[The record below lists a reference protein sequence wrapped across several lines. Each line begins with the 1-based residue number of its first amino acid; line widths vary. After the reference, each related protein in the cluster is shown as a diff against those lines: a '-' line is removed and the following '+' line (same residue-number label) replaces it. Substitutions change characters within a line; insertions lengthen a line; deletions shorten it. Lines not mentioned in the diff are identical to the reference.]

1 MLGPGSKIIR
11 KRADIMRQ
19 TDTGELYQG
28 GLGEGADVSLL
39 GIPLELGASEAGS
52 IMGPAALRTAGL
64 PALLGEMGY
73 RVTDHGD
80 LAQPAAVNPGLKDAD
95 AKACRNPGLIAAWTR
110 LIHDRAYEMVRSGGV
125 PVFMGGDHS
134 LSMGTVSAMARHCRD
149 TGRELFVLWLDAH
162 ADFNTPATTPSGNM
176 HGMSMALACGEA
188 SLTPLLGDRPFV
200 PVPPENVH
208 IFGLRSI
215 DREERGAVRD
225 KGIQV
230 VDMRMIDQASVSIL
244 LQEII
249 GKIEDRRAHLHVS
262 LDVDFLDPSIAPA
275 VGTTVPGGATYREA
289 HLIMEMLHDSG
300 LVGSLDIVELN
311 PFLDERGRSARLL
324 TELVTS
330 LFGRTIIDRPARR
343 IRVA

>member
-1 MLGPGSKIIR
+1 
-11 KRADIMRQ
+11 MRQ
-19 TDTGELYQG
+19 TDTGELYRG
-28 GLGEGADVSLL
+28 GPDRSGLGDGADVSLL

-80 LAQPAAVNPGLKDAD
+80 LAQSAAADHGLTAAD
-95 AKACRNPGLIAAWTR
+95 AGACRNPGLIAAWTR
-110 LIHDRAYEMVRSGGV
+110 LIHDRAYEMAKGGGV

-149 TGRELFVLWLDAH
+149 TDRELFVLWLDAH

-176 HGMSMALACGEA
+176 HGMSMAFACGEA

-215 DREERGAVRD
+215 DKEERGAVRD

-244 LQEII
+244 LQGLLQEII
-249 GKIEDRRAHLHVS
+249 EKIDGRRAHLHVS

-324 TELVTS
+324 TEMVTS

>member
-1 MLGPGSKIIR
+1 M
-11 KRADIMRQ
+11 
-19 TDTGELYQG
+19 
-28 GLGEGADVSLL
+28 
-39 GIPLELGASEAGS
+39 
-52 IMGPAALRTAGL
+52 
-64 PALLGEMGY
+64 
-73 RVTDHGD
+73 
-80 LAQPAAVNPGLKDAD
+80 
-95 AKACRNPGLIAAWTR
+95 AKG
-110 LIHDRAYEMVRSGGV
+110 GGV

-149 TGRELFVLWLDAH
+149 TDRELFVLWLDAH

-176 HGMSMALACGEA
+176 HGMSMAFACGEA

-215 DREERGAVRD
+215 DKEERGAVRD

-244 LQEII
+244 LQGLLQEII
-249 GKIEDRRAHLHVS
+249 EKIEGRRAHLHVS

-330 LFGRTIIDRPARR
+330 LFGRTIIDCPAIDRPARR

>member
-1 MLGPGSKIIR
+1 
-11 KRADIMRQ
+11 MRQ
-19 TDTGELYQG
+19 MQSGELQRND
-28 GLGEGADVSLL
+28 LERAAVSLL
-39 GIPLELGASEAGS
+39 GIPLELGAAEAGS
-52 IMGPAALRTAGL
+52 TMGPAALRTAGL

-73 RVTDHGD
+73 DVADHGD
-80 LAQPAAVNPGLKDAD
+80 LAYPAPADHGMTKDD
-95 AKACRNPGLIAAWTR
+95 AGACRNAGHIAAWTR
-110 LIHDRAYEMVRSGGV
+110 LIHDRAYEMARAGGV

-149 TGRELFVLWLDAH
+149 TDRELFVLWLDAH

-176 HGMSMALACGEA
+176 HGMSMAFACGEP
-188 SLTPLLGDRPFV
+188 SLRPLLGDRPFV

-215 DREERGAVRD
+215 DREERGAVKDR
-225 KGIQV
+225 GIHV
-230 VDMRMIDQASVSIL
+230 VDMRMIDQTGVSVLLHQIL
-244 LQEII
+244 E
-249 GKIEDRRAHLHVS
+249 KIKEGRAHLHVS
-262 LDVDFLDPSIAPA
+262 LDVDFLDPGIAPA

-289 HLIMEMLHDSG
+289 HLIMEMLHDSE

-311 PFLDERGRSARLL
+311 PFLDERGKSARLL

-330 LFGRTIIDRPARR
+330 LFGRTIIDRPARQ

>member
-1 MLGPGSKIIR
+1 
-11 KRADIMRQ
+11 MRQ
-19 TDTGELYQG
+19 MQSGELQRTDFKR
-28 GLGEGADVSLL
+28 EAAVSLL
-39 GIPLELGASEAGS
+39 GIPLELGAAEAGS

-73 RVTDHGD
+73 EVVDHGD
-80 LAQPAAVNPGLKDAD
+80 LAHPAPVDHGLAGDDAG
-95 AKACRNPGLIAAWTR
+95 ACRNAGHIAAWTR
-110 LIHDRAYEMVRSGGV
+110 IIHDRAYEMARDTGV
-125 PVFMGGDHS
+125 PVFLGGDHS

-149 TGRELFVLWLDAH
+149 IGRELFVLWLDAH

-176 HGMSMALACGEA
+176 HGMSMAFACGEP
-188 SLTPLLGDRPFV
+188 SLRPLLGDRPFV
-200 PVPPENVH
+200 PVPPENVN

-215 DREERGAVRD
+215 DKEERGTVRD
-225 KGIQV
+225 RGIQV

-244 LQEII
+244 LQRILE
-249 GKIEDRRAHLHVS
+249 KIDGGRAHLHVS

-330 LFGRTIIDRPARR
+330 LFGRTIIDRPARQ

>member
-1 MLGPGSKIIR
+1 MSACFGQDEEFFGQWAKV
-11 KRADIMRQ
+11 MRQ
-19 TDTGELYQG
+19 MESGELQRVA
-28 GLGEGADVSLL
+28 LSLL
-39 GIPLELGASEAGS
+39 GIPLELGAAEAGS

-73 RVTDHGD
+73 DVADHGD
-80 LAQPAAVNPGLKDAD
+80 LPHPALVDHGLSGDDAG
-95 AKACRNPGLIAAWTR
+95 ACRNPGHIAAWTR
-110 LIHDRAYEMVRSGGV
+110 LIHDRAYEMVQGGGV

-149 TGRELFVLWLDAH
+149 TDRELFVLWLDAH

-176 HGMSMALACGEA
+176 HGMSMAFACGEP
-188 SLTPLLGDRPFV
+188 SLKPLLGDRPFV

-215 DREERGAVRD
+215 DRDERGIVKDR
-225 KGIQV
+225 GIQV

-244 LQEII
+244 LQRII
-249 GKIEDRRAHLHVS
+249 EKMEGRRAHLHVS

-330 LFGRTIIDRPARR
+330 LFGRTIIDRPARQ

>member
-1 MLGPGSKIIR
+1 
-11 KRADIMRQ
+11 MRQ
-19 TDTGELYQG
+19 TETGELYRSG
-28 GLGEGADVSLL
+28 PDRSGLGEGADVSLL

-80 LAQPAAVNPGLKDAD
+80 LAQPAAADHGLKAAD
-95 AKACRNPGLIAAWTR
+95 AGACRNPGLIAAWTR
-110 LIHDRAYEMVRSGGV
+110 LIHDRAYEMAKGGGV

-149 TGRELFVLWLDAH
+149 TDRELFVLWLDAH

-176 HGMSMALACGEA
+176 HGMSMAFACGEA

-215 DREERGAVRD
+215 DKEERGAVRD

-244 LQEII
+244 LQGLLQEIT
-249 GKIEDRRAHLHVS
+249 GKIESRRAHLHVS

>member
-1 MLGPGSKIIR
+1 MTAL
-11 KRADIMRQ
+11 MRWR
-19 TDTGELYQG
+19 QG
-28 GLGEGADVSLL
+28 
-39 GIPLELGASEAGS
+39 
-52 IMGPAALRTAGL
+52 
-64 PALLGEMGY
+64 
-73 RVTDHGD
+73 
-80 LAQPAAVNPGLKDAD
+80 
-95 AKACRNPGLIAAWTR
+95 
-110 LIHDRAYEMVRSGGV
+110 GGV

-149 TGRELFVLWLDAH
+149 TDRELFVLWLDAH

-176 HGMSMALACGEA
+176 HGMSMAFACGEP

-215 DREERGAVRD
+215 DKEERGAVRD
-225 KGIQV
+225 RGIHV

-244 LQEII
+244 LQARLS
-249 GKIEDRRAHLHVS
+249 RRSKAGGRTCMS
-262 LDVDFLDPSIAPA
+262 AWMSISSTPA
-275 VGTTVPGGATYREA
+275 SHPRVGTTVPGGATYREA

-330 LFGRTIIDRPARR
+330 LFGRTIIDRPARQ

>member
-1 MLGPGSKIIR
+1 
-11 KRADIMRQ
+11 MRQ
-19 TDTGELYQG
+19 MKSGDLQRT
-28 GLGEGADVSLL
+28 AAVSLL
-39 GIPLELGASEAGS
+39 GIPLELGAAEAGS

-64 PALLGEMGY
+64 PALLSEMGY
-73 RVTDHGD
+73 DMVDHGD
-80 LAQPAAVNPGLKDAD
+80 LPQPAPADHGLMGDDAE
-95 AKACRNPGLIAAWTR
+95 ACRNAGHIAAWTR
-110 LIHDRAYEMVRSGGV
+110 IIHDRAYEMARSGGV

-149 TGRELFVLWLDAH
+149 TNRELFVLWLDAH

-176 HGMSMALACGEA
+176 HGMSMAFACGEP
-188 SLTPLLGDRPFV
+188 SLRPLLGDRPFV

-215 DREERGAVRD
+215 DREERGAV
-225 KGIQV
+225 KGRGIHV
-230 VDMRMIDQASVSIL
+230 VDMRMIDQTGVSVLLHQIL
-244 LQEII
+244 E
-249 GKIEDRRAHLHVS
+249 KIKEGRAHLHVS
-262 LDVDFLDPSIAPA
+262 LDVDFLDPGIAPA

-289 HLIMEMLHDSG
+289 HLIMEMLHDSE

-311 PFLDERGRSARLL
+311 PFLDERGKSARLL

-330 LFGRTIIDRPARR
+330 LFGRTIIDRPARQ

>member
-1 MLGPGSKIIR
+1 MPRRIAIVGVPI
-11 KRADIMRQ
+11 DI
-19 TDTGELYQG
+19 
-28 GLGEGADVSLL
+28 
-39 GIPLELGASEAGS
+39 GASQPGA
-52 IMGPAALRTAGL
+52 IMGPVALRTAGIVESL
-64 PALLGEMGY
+64 RELGHDVED
-73 RVTDHGD
+73 RGD
-80 LAQPAAVNPGLKDAD
+80 LPVPAPVALEATDTKARNLAQ
-95 AKACRNPGLIAAWTR
+95 IAAWS
-110 LIHDRAYEMVRSGGV
+110 RALSHCTYDIARAGV
-125 PVFMGGDHS
+125 CPIMLGGDHS
-134 LSMGTVSAMARHCRD
+134 LSMGSVNGVARYAREA
-149 TGRELFVLWLDAH
+149 GRELFVLWLDAH

-176 HGMSMALACGEA
+176 HGMSMAFACGEP
-188 SLTPLLGDRPFV
+188 SLRPLLGDRPFM

-215 DREERGAVRD
+215 DREERGAVKDR
-225 KGIQV
+225 GIHV

-244 LQEII
+244 LQGILE
-249 GKIEDRRAHLHVS
+249 KIDGGRAHLHVS

-330 LFGRTIIDRPARR
+330 LFGRTIIDCPARQ

>member
-1 MLGPGSKIIR
+1 
-11 KRADIMRQ
+11 MRQ
-19 TDTGELYQG
+19 TETGELYQN
-28 GLGEGADVSLL
+28 GLGEGVDVSLL

-80 LAQPAAVNPGLKDAD
+80 LAQPAAVDPGLKDVD
-95 AKACRNPGLIAAWTR
+95 TKACRNPGHIAAWTR
-110 LIHDRAYEMVRSGGV
+110 LIHDRAYEMAKGDGV

-134 LSMGTVSAMARHCRD
+134 LSMGTVSAMARHCRETD
-149 TGRELFVLWLDAH
+149 RDLFVLWLDAH

-176 HGMSMALACGEA
+176 HGMSMAFACGEP

-215 DREERGAVRD
+215 DKEERGAVRD

-244 LQEII
+244 LQGLLQEII
-249 GKIEDRRAHLHVS
+249 EKIEGRRAHLHVS